1 MNEYSAPAT
10 SEHGPSI
17 GVRDLTTFFRSSF
30 QTIAICAVSLGV
42 VGLAYS
48 MTAAPV
54 FTARAQM
61 ILDPGRAQIVFGE
74 NRDLA
79 HLSDQTRI
87 ESQVEVIKSDAIA
100 LAVIRDLDLVT
111 DAEFSKASRSTR
123 WSPLQWF
130 AMESADDDESE
141 RHAMGIYDNNLAV
154 RRVGQ
159 SLIIEVAFSSNAPEK
174 AAKIANAITE
184 AYIRRDILIQS
195 EAAQNRVK
203 WLSERLN
210 ELRQQTYDALRAY
223 ERFKLIG
230 DKESSGEPQVKLAEL
245 ESVSQSYRRVYDVF
259 LQQFTET
266 LQKISYPESDAR
278 IVSAATAPLG
288 KSHPKTKLIVAF
300 CMLVGGVGGT
310 LFSWARYALN
320 RPITANRL
328 KQELD
333 LNCLGEVGTYD
344 NHVSTPVL
352 TRLRNLRHLRSMEAL
367 RERTPI
373 PVSLRAV
380 ERDPLS
386 AFTMDIRRIIYA
398 LECILGNR
406 KSGCIGV
413 LAWRSGAGVT
423 TIAANYSLLCSIAGL
438 RTLLVDANHQNPT
451 LSRELATSPRVVG
464 RSLAELVGNPK
475 PSDQTIADLANSF
488 FSVLPFGDPNTSPR
502 PADRIG
508 TRTGAIQISDLKT
521 KFDLVVFD
529 LPAFEESPDALAL
542 SPFLDGI
549 VLVVD
554 GVAASLDGLV
564 TTRDALVNAGG
575 TILGVVVNRSHALR
589 LDQSLRRKG
598 SAFAPR
604 KCGDVG

>member
-1 MNEYSAPAT
+1 M
-10 SEHGPSI
+10 EHGPSI
-17 GVRDLTTFFRSSF
+17 GLRDLTTFFQSSF
-30 QTIAICAVSLGV
+30 QTIAVCAVSLGLL
-42 VGLAYS
+42 GLAYS
-48 MTAAPV
+48 LSAAPV

-79 HLSDQTRI
+79 RLSDQTRV

-111 DAEFSKASRSTR
+111 DGEFSRARRPIR
-123 WSPLQWF
+123 WNPLQWF
-130 AMESADDDESE
+130 GSDSADDDEAE
-141 RHAMGIYDNNLAV
+141 RYAVGVFDNSLAV

-159 SLIIEVAFSSNAPEK
+159 SLIIEVAFSSTAPER
-174 AAKIANAITE
+174 AAKIANAITD

-230 DKESSGEPQVKLAEL
+230 DNDSSGEPQVKLAEL

-278 IVSAATAPLG
+278 VVSAATVPLV

-300 CMLVGGVGGT
+300 CLVVGGVAGT
-310 LFSWARYALN
+310 LLSWARYTLT
-320 RPITANRL
+320 RPITPNRL
-328 KQELD
+328 KHDLG
-333 LNCLGEVGTYD
+333 LNCLGEINTYD
-344 NHVSTPVL
+344 NHAATSVL
-352 TRLRNLRHLRSMEAL
+352 TRLRHLRNKEPPRAQ
-367 RERTPI
+367 T

-386 AFTMDIRRIIYA
+386 AFAMDIRRIAYA
-398 LECILGNR
+398 LGCIRGNR
-406 KSGCIGV
+406 KFGSIGI
-413 LAWRSGAGVT
+413 LAWRSGSGAT
-423 TIAANYSLLCSIAGL
+423 TIAANYSLLCAIAGL
-438 RTLLVDANHQNPT
+438 RTLLVDANQQNPT
-451 LSRELATSPRVVG
+451 LSRELAASPGIVG
-464 RSLAELVGNPK
+464 RSLSELVGNAK
-475 PSDQTIADLANSF
+475 PSDHAIVDLATSF

-502 PADRIG
+502 PADQIG
-508 TRTGAIQISDLKT
+508 TRTAAFQISDFKT

-529 LPAFEESPDALAL
+529 LPALEESPDALAI
-542 SPFLDGI
+542 SPLLDGV
-549 VLVVD
+549 VLVAD
-554 GVAASLDGLV
+554 SVAAAIDDLA
-564 TTRDALVNAGG
+564 TARDALVNSGG
-575 TILGVVVNRSHALR
+575 TILGVVLNRSR
-589 LDQSLRRKG
+589 SPRSDPSLRRKRA
-598 SAFAPR
+598 AFASQIF
-604 KCGDVG
+604 GEVG